1 LDRGETVIVRFAHGL
16 EECAKA
22 EVERVLTPLQALD
35 EPEWHV
41 PLEVVTRI
49 QAEAIVSVNDVWGV
63 LSRSRIALLP
73 HQLWVC
79 KRVLEQWPSRWLIA
93 DDVGLGKTIEA
104 GLILWPLISGGRAQ
118 RVLVLCPAHLV
129 QHWQYRLRKLFDIRL
144 SPYSTELDTAAAEW
158 FASNDRVVAS
168 LDTLARWLSA
178 KTSSRRI
185 RMPERLNRLLS
196 SPPWDVLIVDEAHH
210 LNYDES
216 AGPTLAF
223 RLVRELLERDL
234 VRSAL
239 FFTGTPH
246 RGKDYAFSALC
257 GLLRP
262 DLFQPEVPLRPQ
274 LPRLREMMIR
284 NNKHAV
290 TDIEGHPLFTKPQ
303 VEDNTYRYSPEE
315 AAFYRLLTEF
325 VSSGRAYASELQER
339 DGRAVM
345 LVLYAIQ
352 KLASSSVAAIRRA
365 LRKRLARIRE
375 TDEALGE
382 ARRRLGDYEEAEL
395 DPDLLDRVSE
405 LEEEIAS
412 LTASLSLMQDEAPRL
427 RELLDAAER
436 ITDETKIASL
446 IELVERRFSGRQVLF
461 FTEYKATQSLVMS
474 ALISRFGAECVTFI
488 NGDDR
493 AEEVRLPD
501 GRQVTRRETRAE
513 AAERFNSG
521 QVRFLV
527 STEAGGEGIDLQESC
542 WTLVHVDLPWNPMR
556 MHQRV
561 GRLNRYGQRH
571 QVDVVIIRNSETV
584 ESAVWEKLNEKIM
597 RITAAFSHTM
607 EAPEDLLELILGMT
621 SPTLFRDLYGEASA
635 VPRES
640 FSEWFDR
647 RTAQFGG
654 HDVVDT
660 VRALVGN
667 AARFDYGAASSRIPR
682 IDLPD
687 LRSFVLAMVRLNE
700 RGYHLDGDSISFK
713 TPKEWQSRLGVRP
726 EYSGMVFD
734 RGDRSERAE
743 ERILGVGHPVVDEAL
758 KQARA
763 SRGSLTVIPED
774 ELTTPLAVFRVT
786 DRATTGSGPVRSV
799 VVGALREESGGWSV
813 LEDWRLLQRANAI
826 ADRHRV
832 REAPAPTRPRD
843 AEGVGAF
850 AADAQQV
857 VRSRIPDLD
866 LPFAFP
872 EPALLAV
879 LWPCAG
885 SE

>member
-1 LDRGETVIVRFAHGL
+1 MDRGETVIVRFAHGL

-303 VEDNTYRYSPEE
+303 VRITRT
-315 AAFYRLLTEF
+315 AT
-325 VSSGRAYASELQER
+325 
-339 DGRAVM
+339 
-345 LVLYAIQ
+345 
-352 KLASSSVAAIRRA
+352 RR
-365 LRKRLARIRE
+365 RKR
-375 TDEALGE
+375 
-382 ARRRLGDYEEAEL
+382 
-395 DPDLLDRVSE
+395 PS
-405 LEEEIAS
+405 
-412 LTASLSLMQDEAPRL
+412 TA
-427 RELLDAAER
+427 
-436 ITDETKIASL
+436 
-446 IELVERRFSGRQVLF
+446 
-461 FTEYKATQSLVMS
+461 
-474 ALISRFGAECVTFI
+474 C
-488 NGDDR
+488 
-493 AEEVRLPD
+493 
-501 GRQVTRRETRAE
+501 
-513 AAERFNSG
+513 
-521 QVRFLV
+521 
-527 STEAGGEGIDLQESC
+527 
-542 WTLVHVDLPWNPMR
+542 
-556 MHQRV
+556 
-561 GRLNRYGQRH
+561 
-571 QVDVVIIRNSETV
+571 
-584 ESAVWEKLNEKIM
+584 
-597 RITAAFSHTM
+597 
-607 EAPEDLLELILGMT
+607 
-621 SPTLFRDLYGEASA
+621 
-635 VPRES
+635 
-640 FSEWFDR
+640 
-647 RTAQFGG
+647 
-654 HDVVDT
+654 
-660 VRALVGN
+660 
-667 AARFDYGAASSRIPR
+667 
-682 IDLPD
+682 
-687 LRSFVLAMVRLNE
+687 
-700 RGYHLDGDSISFK
+700 
-713 TPKEWQSRLGVRP
+713 
-726 EYSGMVFD
+726 
-734 RGDRSERAE
+734 
-743 ERILGVGHPVVDEAL
+743 
-758 KQARA
+758 
-763 SRGSLTVIPED
+763 
-774 ELTTPLAVFRVT
+774 
-786 DRATTGSGPVRSV
+786 
-799 VVGALREESGGWSV
+799 
-813 LEDWRLLQRANAI
+813 
-826 ADRHRV
+826 
-832 REAPAPTRPRD
+832 
-843 AEGVGAF
+843 
-850 AADAQQV
+850 
-857 VRSRIPDLD
+857 
-866 LPFAFP
+866 
-872 EPALLAV
+872 
-879 LWPCAG
+879 
-885 SE
+885 